1 MSKRSKTGIVLAFLI
16 FSIGID
22 ANEINVVQSLVRSGQ
37 TEEALRVLKG
47 MSDKETNN
55 ENKALQ
61 FFGLGT
67 LAFQLGQFDKVEP
80 ALTESLKLGVLLEDH
95 AYLQLGKVY
104 KSKGSLDQARDYFLK
119 VEKYKPRVS
128 ALYYDA
134 EFELGE
140 IAMKQEQWKIAF
152 GHFAYLE
159 KKLRSNER
167 YPSIIHNLM
176 KVELARQKKHLACR
190 WATKLYSKFP
200 SHALVKDWGV
210 DLQNAKVDSKPLGCV
225 ANLSDQ
231 KTRIRNL
238 QLQGMFDEA
247 QREIGEIKGRSSA
260 ATKMHVDTLTAIYL
274 GTEGRPDEALNMLL
288 PYYKTGQN
296 NFDFLMLFAKLASQS
311 GEFQMAVGAY
321 HRAHTLKRNSK
332 LGRTALFQ
340 AAFLSYQ
347 FQDYDG
353 AGRKFEELIKKYP
366 KSGLSRDAEWHL
378 AWIHYLKGNHLGAFD
393 GFKKLVVKKKTRRKT
408 TTDEKAIYWMA
419 MSLAKMGRQ
428 TEAVA
433 LFGQLAQ
440 DKLLGYYAIAAQ
452 ARLLQFKGVQPVR
465 TLASVDGKPT
475 DTLPVLAEATQE
487 MSVSEEN
494 ESEDNEAT
502 LAESET
508 DDTADE
514 SAEDEGVPTG
524 GIEVDLPTF
533 KKPHLSRH
541 LKRAQDLASLGLVQW
556 STWELQE
563 IEKQTSQPGNLR
575 NLISHYENA
584 EAFNRS
590 SYIAQI
596 FFNKQRSKGVQGE
609 GKPYWNQA
617 YPRAF
622 ERSVTTFS
630 KAFSVPEEFIWGIMK
645 AESHY
650 KSDIKS
656 PVGAMGLMQVMP
668 YTGRKVASILEIPSF
683 QSDQLLDP
691 GMNIRLGSRY
701 LQRLLKQ
708 FEQKVPLAAAGY
720 NAGPH
725 RVRSWI
731 KAFGKLDM
739 DEFVEHI
746 PFLET
751 RNYVKRVVHNY
762 HVYRVLYSKNKEETL
777 PWLAQPVGLNIE
789 GKVEAREDW
798 TAL

>member
-1 MSKRSKTGIVLAFLI
+1 
-16 FSIGID
+16 
-22 ANEINVVQSLVRSGQ
+22 
-37 TEEALRVLKG
+37 
-47 MSDKETNN
+47 
-55 ENKALQ
+55 
-61 FFGLGT
+61 
-67 LAFQLGQFDKVEP
+67 
-80 ALTESLKLGVLLEDH
+80 
-95 AYLQLGKVY
+95 
-104 KSKGSLDQARDYFLK
+104 
-119 VEKYKPRVS
+119 
-128 ALYYDA
+128 
-134 EFELGE
+134 
-140 IAMKQEQWKIAF
+140 
-152 GHFAYLE
+152 
-159 KKLRSNER
+159 
-167 YPSIIHNLM
+167 
-176 KVELARQKKHLACR
+176 
-190 WATKLYSKFP
+190 
-200 SHALVKDWGV
+200 
-210 DLQNAKVDSKPLGCV
+210 
-225 ANLSDQ
+225 
-231 KTRIRNL
+231 
-238 QLQGMFDEA
+238 
-247 QREIGEIKGRSSA
+247 
-260 ATKMHVDTLTAIYL
+260 
-274 GTEGRPDEALNMLL
+274 
-288 PYYKTGQN
+288 
-296 NFDFLMLFAKLASQS
+296 
-311 GEFQMAVGAY
+311 
-321 HRAHTLKRNSK
+321 
-332 LGRTALFQ
+332 
-340 AAFLSYQ
+340 
-347 FQDYDG
+347 
-353 AGRKFEELIKKYP
+353 
-366 KSGLSRDAEWHL
+366 
-378 AWIHYLKGNHLGAFD
+378 
-393 GFKKLVVKKKTRRKT
+393 
-408 TTDEKAIYWMA
+408 
-419 MSLAKMGRQ
+419 
-428 TEAVA
+428 
-433 LFGQLAQ
+433 
-440 DKLLGYYAIAAQ
+440 
-452 ARLLQFKGVQPVR
+452 
-465 TLASVDGKPT
+465 
-475 DTLPVLAEATQE
+475 
-487 MSVSEEN
+487 
-494 ESEDNEAT
+494 
-502 LAESET
+502 
-508 DDTADE
+508 
-514 SAEDEGVPTG
+514 
-524 GIEVDLPTF
+524 VDLPTF